1 MMELSAQ
8 EQSPMPTMKQ
18 PRPHRRIPA
27 DLMAFR
33 ARVKELIEEVGTEME
48 LERRAGMPLGSLSH
62 YSRSQPSEPLR
73 PHLVALA
80 AATGVHLDWL
90 CAGRG
95 PKRGVAF
102 EYSIPCTASAE
113 TPGEER

>member
-8 EQSPMPTMKQ
+8 EQNPMPTMKQ